1 MIFTHKTFLSWLLYI
16 TVIAFSALGLTA
28 LGLPQL
34 TLAHDHAHLS
44 LVLILMYVLAE
55 VLGATQAIQISR
67 EHRRISDLAA
77 WLKGRT
83 LRGAAYQDGAVRL
96 VDDARDTFDIPPS
109 PFADHIGSLMDR
121 ARAGKGSLNHSTFVN
136 VLADRLYHKAS
147 IVEFVAS
154 RIVWVGILAT
164 IVGVIWAFW
173 PFMQAGLNIE
183 TMKGNLAGFFSGIA
197 VAFIPTAVSFVFKI
211 ALDIN
216 ARILTSG
223 VGEIIDTATVI
234 GEAQLVPFIRGDA
247 DAERTKVVEAAE
259 RASRRR
265 LFDGFA
271 LTPKE

>member
-16 TVIAFSALGLTA
+16 TVVAFSALGLTA

-55 VLGATQAIQISR
+55 CLGAAQAIKISR

-77 WLKGRT
+77 WLKGRSLMGLSYQGGS
-83 LRGAAYQDGAVRL
+83 LRVMDTKTE
-96 VDDARDTFDIPPS
+96 TFDIPPS
-109 PFADHIGSLMDR
+109 SFADHIGSLMDR
-121 ARAGKGSLNHSTFVN
+121 ARAGKGSLNHQAFLN

-173 PFMQAGLNIE
+173 PFMAAGLNIE
-183 TMKGNLAGFFSGIA
+183 TMKNNLAGFFSGIA
-197 VAFIPTAVSFVFKI
+197 VAFMPTAVSFVFKI

-216 ARILTSG
+216 ARILNSG
-223 VGEIIDTATVI
+223 VGEIIDTATIV

-247 DAERTKVVEAAE
+247 DAERTRIAHEA
-259 RASRRR
+259 
-265 LFDGFA
+265 LFDTFG
-271 LTPKE
+271 LTPEE

>member
-55 VLGATQAIQISR
+55 VLGATQAVKISR

-77 WLKGRT
+77 WLKGRNLLGLSYLDGS
-83 LRGAAYQDGAVRL
+83 LRVMDTKTE
-96 VDDARDTFDIPPS
+96 TFDLPPS
-109 PFADHIGSLMDR
+109 PFADHIGSLMER
-121 ARAGKGSLNHSTFVN
+121 ARAGKGSLNHSTFLN

-173 PFMQAGLNIE
+173 PFMAAGLNIE

-216 ARILTSG
+216 SRILTSG

-234 GEAQLVPFIRGDA
+234 GEARLVPFIRGDA
-247 DAERTKVVEAAE
+247 DNERSRV
-259 RASRRR
+259 ASIATYE
-265 LFDGFA
+265 FGMMPED
-271 LTPKE
+271 